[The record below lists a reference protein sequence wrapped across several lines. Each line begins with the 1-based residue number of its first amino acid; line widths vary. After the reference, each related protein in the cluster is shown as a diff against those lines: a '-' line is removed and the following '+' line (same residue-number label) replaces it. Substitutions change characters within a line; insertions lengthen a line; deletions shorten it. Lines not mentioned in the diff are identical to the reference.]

1 MAARSRRRSLVAAA
15 PESSAFGARA
25 ETAIKIDRASG
36 DWNARW
42 REPSGIL
49 VYNYGFLVRAE
60 ADPHRFERFA
70 LILLGQVECV
80 IPNDGMV
87 YRAYPSVVAEHS

>member
-1 MAARSRRRSLVAAA
+1 VTAAA
-15 PESSAFGARA
+15 ESSAFGARA
-25 ETAIKIDRASG
+25 ETMIKIDRASG

-60 ADPHRFERFA
+60 ADPHRFERSAICFFNA
-70 LILLGQVECV
+70 
-80 IPNDGMV
+80 
-87 YRAYPSVVAEHS
+87 